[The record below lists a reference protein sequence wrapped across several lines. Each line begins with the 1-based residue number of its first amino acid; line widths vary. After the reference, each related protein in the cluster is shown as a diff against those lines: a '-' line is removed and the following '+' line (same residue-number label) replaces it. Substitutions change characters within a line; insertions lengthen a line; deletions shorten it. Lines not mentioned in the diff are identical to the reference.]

1 MRLEIDVNMQY
12 MLGDASMV
20 LLVIEA
26 ARMEG
31 QTVLREQLEIADAM
45 LTRIGGEGGVGQR
58 VWAQVATEQMSLRY
72 NAEVEIT
79 RPLIPLESLGSTP
92 IHALPGD
99 ILTYLRP
106 SRFCQS
112 DLFQDFTAQN
122 FGALEGG
129 RKMSA
134 IRDWVASEIRYVPAS
149 SNPDTT
155 VVDTFSTMEGVC
167 RDYAHLVCA
176 LARAADIPARYASV
190 YGPGVDPQDFHA
202 VAQVWLEGGWH
213 IVDATGMGSA
223 SDLVLIAVGR
233 DAYDIAFMETRSLAL
248 MVNQS
253 VKVQRLY

>member
-1 MRLEIDVNMQY
+1 MLLKIDVNMQY
-12 MLGDASMV
+12 ALGDGSMV

-26 ARMEG
+26 AQTEG
-31 QTVLREQLEIADAM
+31 QGVVHGQLDIADAT
-45 LTRIGGEGGVGQR
+45 LTRIDGEGGVGHR
-58 VWAQVATEQMSLRY
+58 VWAQVAAQQMSLHY
-72 NAEVEIT
+72 HAEVEIT
-79 RPLIPLESLGSTP
+79 RPQIPLESLGPTP
-92 IHALPGD
+92 IHELPGD
-99 ILTYLRP
+99 VLTYLRP

-129 RKMSA
+129 RKMAA
-134 IRDWVASEIRYVPAS
+134 IRDWVASEIKYVPAS

-223 SDLVLIAVGR
+223 ADLVLIAVGR
-233 DAYDIAFMETRSLAL
+233 DAHDIAFMETRSFAQL
-248 MVNQS
+248 VNQT
-253 VKVQRLY
+253 VRVQRQ